1 MEETFAEGGNE
12 HTIKR
17 RNHAGPL
24 PRAIY
29 DLFLNCLRV
38 RVRSAAT
45 HPRWQCQWP
54 SGPDLKA
61 AGFPKPKGGITR
73 REKFKNW
80 AERMDVR
87 FDAEENCEVLVY
99 KRTGKIIVPIEDF
112 EPVVRKVHSVGHYDA
127 KKTFSLVSLKYKL
140 KCDYGGM

>member
-1 MEETFAEGGNE
+1 MDETFTEAVNE
-12 HTIKR
+12 NAIRR

-24 PRAIY
+24 PRTLY

-38 RVRSAAT
+38 RSAAT
-45 HPRWQCQWP
+45 LPQWQCPWP

-73 REKFKNW
+73 REKFKSW

-87 FDAEENCEVLVY
+87 FDPEANCQVLVY
-99 KRTGKIIVPIEDF
+99 KRTGKVIVPVEEF
-112 EPVVRKVHSVGHYDA
+112 ESVVRKVHSTGHYDA
-127 KKTFSLVSLKYKL
+127 RKTFSMVSLCKL
-140 KCDYGGM
+140 IISGII